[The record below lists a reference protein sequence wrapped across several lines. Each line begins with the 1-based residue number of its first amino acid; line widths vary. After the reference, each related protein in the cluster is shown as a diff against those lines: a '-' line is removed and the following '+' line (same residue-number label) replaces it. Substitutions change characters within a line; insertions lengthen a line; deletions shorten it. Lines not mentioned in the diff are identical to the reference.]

1 MGLQYKRKSKLGLD
15 RLPVLIQDTSLDS
28 KGYFNITEFPS
39 YFGNGKNLIR
49 LKGNSGNLVPGSPI
63 YVEILDVN
71 GNSVYHELPNYSEP
85 DLTRYI
91 SVWVYNDVNGSF
103 NTPNGLGK
111 VIICG
116 TAQQTVDGRPI
127 PNEWKNKV
135 NIRWVREIPIT
146 RETKSPSKIIFLG
159 NELPKVKLEEVT
171 NYYKKVEL
179 LSESILLTTQSFR
192 DTGSNDLSPI
202 LVSYDYNAGLGTT
215 GNVRTNTY
223 SPYQTNFP
231 KLTFRKR
238 ALVNNTAS
246 LVFAQ
251 NLVGKMTGGTIEIN
265 LSQSTTAYNS
275 LKPDSLPE
283 YITKPVSFTASI
295 LSVDDYSTLSIS
307 YPLTASNYVGGEERN
322 RIYFTEFKDAEWV
335 IRYVSTGSYTDS
347 PFENPTVLV
356 TVDGI
361 NPLGGNV
368 DRIKVYYRPSFNV
381 SDYEFGG
388 STTLFSNEES
398 VSFYANVK
406 NFRRNTA
413 YDFKV
418 EFENIEEDIS
428 DSNVLVYDFL
438 VEEAIMGSP
447 APPDKSIQYNNSD
460 AFEGSYD
467 LAYDYNYENVGIGTY
482 DPTTKLQIFNELGF
496 NVDGTVFTLLQSGS
510 NHIYVGGQ
518 FERYLGR
525 SYNGIIRLN
534 LSGSID
540 TGFNPGKG
548 FNGPVRAIQFVSG
561 SSDIYV
567 GGEFTQYSGS
577 KDVKYFVRLKSNG
590 TISSNFKEHGEL
602 DGRVNAIYVSTET
615 GNSGSVYLGGA
626 FTQYSGSAGRI
637 LKVNSTGSVI
647 KSFTGRF
654 DTGSNTEIFAIAG
667 YNPNSHLY
675 VGGTFT
681 SYSGSS
687 DYQYGNGGI
696 LKINNNGSVITTFNQ
711 SSSINGGTSGSAV
724 YTIYNPYFSVGG
736 TEWLYIGGN
745 FTKYS
750 GSVEYKMTSLD
761 PTNGSIR
768 TNWNQN
774 DAFWN
779 LIKDRPNNSIRTIH
793 FIGNSTANLLVGGSF
808 ATGTDFSF
816 TPPAKNLVVMDFN
829 GGLGNDYIRSLFP
842 SPTQAG
848 DNTVFASIKLSDSA
862 SIIGGSF
869 SKYRVGGTPE
879 ATTTGKLVNSD
890 KIIIIE
896 TPSLAPYT
904 SSYSGFFDF
913 RNRDRDAFFISSS
926 IGTFIGS
933 QSVLWPQV
941 SDNPFVIKNSGD
953 VGIGTS
959 NPQQKIH
966 IEGGVI
972 ARLPNVQ
979 QPWVILYNSESGVF
993 TYGTASAQTSS
1004 IPPDFNISCHSIT
1017 ANQFNACRFPNE
1029 IDEYDL
1035 TFGFTLSPQP
1045 TPIPNITVISASLFS
1060 GSSQIWTTGSQ
1071 IFSSPISLPIT
1082 WTIPTSSI
1090 GNVTYRFIVTAS
1102 YASEATNPAAWRTLE
1117 CGPTSFTITP
1127 PSNLNINCELIQDG
1141 FLPTRH
1147 NREPDD
1153 YNLVAR
1159 FRATSNPWTNANT
1172 DCTTR
1177 QLNITLIS
1185 ASLFSGSSKIWETG
1199 SLNYL
1204 NINASAILPIITLPT
1219 QSFGNVTHILRV
1231 TASLSESRFNS
1242 STWASCS
1249 TQLLLNVSE
1258 RPCPNS
1264 PTLTNYN
1271 TNFQLG
1277 TPPFELLGNI
1287 RYIAVELGLSGS
1299 VSVTASIVN
1308 TDQSAWPT
1316 NQTGYQFIN
1325 LSPWTRQ
1332 YRKDNNSTTSVQRNF
1347 NTIAGTQ
1354 YRYFLNLVDS
1364 FTGSLGN
1371 TQTDYLNI
1379 PIDTTH
1385 PYNPTAP
1392 TATSTNRS
1400 YLKILISSS
1409 YSSSAN
1415 SNNIPYFNLNQPPK
1429 ICNDFTETINI
1440 NKTISLRWGVLP
1452 GTSNVS
1458 DAITQYFTE
1467 ESLLDVK
1474 RWDIRLGGHPDI
1486 TGSIFYN
1493 PVNWNYSGAGD
1504 STTGYASTSNS
1515 DRGKIVYIYNEANP
1529 TYGISTVS
1537 NRKFYFSGI
1546 TPYLNNNYSDNLRV
1560 FWPDFRGRSKWLY
1573 IIVNENIDLQNSW
1586 QSGGTDNTAAWTV
1599 SGYTGIVSP
1608 FKYYIFQNTQ
1618 TQQQNQPGMFFNY
1631 YLKFH

>member
-39 YFGNGKNLIR
+39 YFGNGKNLVR
-49 LKGNSGNLVPGSPI
+49 LKGNSGNLLPGSPI
-63 YVEILDVN
+63 YVEVLDVN
-71 GNSVYHELPNYSEP
+71 GNTIYHELPNYSEP

-91 SVWVYNDVNGSF
+91 SVWVYNDTNGNI

-116 TAQQTVDGRPI
+116 IAQQTVDGRPI

-135 NIRWVREIPIT
+135 NIRWVREIPVT
-146 RETKSPSKIIFLG
+146 REKKSPSKIIFLG

-223 SPYQTNFP
+223 SPYQSDFP

-322 RIYFTEFKDAEWV
+322 RTYFTEFKDAEWV

-347 PFENPTVLV
+347 PFENPTILV

-368 DRIKVYYRPSFNV
+368 DRVKVYYRPSFNV
-381 SDYEFGG
+381 SDFEFGG

-428 DSNVLVYDFL
+428 DSNIVIYDFL

-447 APPDKSIQYNNSD
+447 AQPDKSIQYNNSD

-467 LAYDYNYENVGIGTY
+467 LTYDYNYENVGIGTY
-482 DPTTKLQIFNELGF
+482 NPSTKLQIFNELGF

-548 FNGPVRAIQFVSG
+548 FNGAVRAIQFASG

-577 KDVKYFVRLKSNG
+577 KDVKYFVRLKSDG
-590 TISSNFKEHGEL
+590 TIASNFKEHGEL
-602 DGRVNAIYVSTET
+602 DGRVNTIYVSTET

-637 LKVNSTGSVI
+637 LKVDRTGSVI
-647 KSFTGRF
+647 NSFKGGF

-667 YNPNSHLY
+667 YNPNLHLY

-724 YTIYNPYFSVGG
+724 YTIYNPYI
-736 TEWLYIGGN
+736 TPYEYLYIGGN

-750 GSVEYKMTSLD
+750 GSVAHKLMALEPD
-761 PTNGSIR
+761 NGSMHSEWSSATTYFSAAKSIR
-768 TNWNQN
+768 TMHFIGDDTSPSDMLVAGQFDGVVGNVQRVTIVNPG
-774 DAFWN
+774 DGSSP
-779 LIKDRPNNSIRTIH
+779 LNSIRSLIPDK
-793 FIGNSTANLLVGGSF
+793 SV
-808 ATGTDFSF
+808 F
-816 TPPAKNLVVMDFN
+816 T
-829 GGLGNDYIRSLFP
+829 
-842 SPTQAG
+842 
-848 DNTVFASIKLSDSA
+848 SIKLSPSA

-869 SKYRVGGTPE
+869 SKYRVGGTPG
-879 ATTTGKLVNSD
+879 ATITGRLVNSD

-972 ARLPNVQ
+972 ARLPKVQ

-1004 IPPDFNISCHSIT
+1004 IPPDFNISCQPIT
-1017 ANQFNACRFPNE
+1017 ANSFNACRFPNE
-1029 IDEYDL
+1029 SDDYDL
-1035 TFGFTLSPQP
+1035 TFGFSLSSPP
-1045 TPIPNITVISASLFS
+1045 SPIPPITVISASLFS
-1060 GSSQIWTTGSQ
+1060 GSSQIWSIDNQ
-1071 IFSSPISLPIT
+1071 SYSSLPIT
-1082 WTIPTSSI
+1082 WTISTSSI

-1102 YASEATNPAAWRTLE
+1102 YASEATNQAAWRTSQ
-1117 CGPTSFTITP
+1117 CGLTPFQITP
-1127 PSNLNINCELIQDG
+1127 PANLDINCIPITTN
-1141 FLPTRH
+1141 PTWVLKRH
-1147 NREPDD
+1147 NRE
-1153 YNLVAR
+1153 
-1159 FRATSNPWTNANT
+1159 TSSYTISYGFTHTNPWSLLTG
-1172 DCTTR
+1172 CSSR

-1199 SLNYL
+1199 SVNYL
-1204 NINASAILPIITLPT
+1204 NTATSLTKTFLLPT
-1219 QSFGNVTHILRV
+1219 HSFGSVTYTFYA

-1242 STWASCS
+1242 ATWDMIRCTETFTTSP
-1249 TQLLLNVSE
+1249 
-1258 RPCPNS
+1258 RDCPNS
-1264 PTLTNYN
+1264 ATFTSKTKIIQSGLGSKTSTILNQPTWVMEMGDTGSIEIGADIDVTQIGWDLVTWYPYTNRYRRDVPSTTT
-1271 TNFQLG
+1271 TNLG
-1277 TPPFELLGNI
+1277 WTSDTL
-1287 RYIAVELGLSGS
+1287 LSGGNRNGS
-1299 VSVTASIVN
+1299 LQYYLI
-1308 TDQSAWPT
+1308 
-1316 NQTGYQFIN
+1316 TGS
-1325 LSPWTRQ
+1325 L
-1332 YRKDNNSTTSVQRNF
+1332 
-1347 NTIAGTQ
+1347 
-1354 YRYFLNLVDS
+1354 
-1364 FTGSLGN
+1364 TGSLGN
-1371 TQTDYLNI
+1371 DDFDTSNI
-1379 PIDTTH
+1379 PIDTSY
-1385 PYNPTAP
+1385 PYDIFRPGFQGFSNIQF
-1392 TATSTNRS
+1392 
-1400 YLKILISSS
+1400 KVSSS
-1409 YSSSAN
+1409 FSSSAN
-1415 SNNIPYFNLNQPPK
+1415 PSGVPYFNLNEPPRF
-1429 ICNDFTETINI
+1429 CNNATGVGLVLH
-1440 NKTISLRWGVLP
+1440 KTISIRSG
-1452 GTSNVS
+1452 SFF
-1458 DAITQYFTE
+1458 DADYNSVITTQSIYD
-1467 ESLLDVK
+1467 LK
-1474 RWDIRLGGHPDI
+1474 RWDMRLGGNSMI
-1486 TGSIFYN
+1486 TGSVGFNLQYSNGIIPTPSQNIPSSYPQFTIGFLGSQNKREYFI
-1493 PVNWNYSGAGD
+1493 VNRNV
-1504 STTGYASTSNS
+1504 
-1515 DRGKIVYIYNEANP
+1515 KI
-1529 TYGISTVS
+1529 
-1537 NRKFYFSGI
+1537 SGI
-1546 TPYLNNNYSDNLRV
+1546 WDTTFTNINL
-1560 FWPDFRGRSKWLY
+1560 
-1573 IIVNENIDLQNSW
+1573 IISNAYTEHLIGHYAVYVSETKTQPLG
-1586 QSGGTDNTAAWTV
+1586 GGTP
-1599 SGYTGIVSP
+1599 SS
-1608 FKYYIFQNTQ
+1608 YYVQCVRR
-1618 TQQQNQPGMFFNY
+1618 
-1631 YLKFH
+1631 